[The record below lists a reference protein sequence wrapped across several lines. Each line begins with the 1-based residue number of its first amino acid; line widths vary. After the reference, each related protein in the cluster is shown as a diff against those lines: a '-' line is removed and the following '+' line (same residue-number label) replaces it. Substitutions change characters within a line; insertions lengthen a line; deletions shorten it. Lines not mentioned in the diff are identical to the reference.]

1 MSEHPL
7 LRVVQSGRIF
17 ARRDGRSI
25 PVETFLGDVAAL
37 SRRLPSGGHV
47 VNLCRD
53 RYRFAVGF
61 AAALCRRQV
70 NLLPPNDMPGML
82 DQLALDYP
90 DIYCLADAA
99 RPDGLAMFPY
109 PSSLPHDAA
118 AELVPRFPAD
128 QLAAVLFTSGST
140 GRPQPHG
147 RSWGDLVNSTIAA
160 GRRIGICSLRG
171 ASLIG
176 TVPHQHSYGLEIPP
190 DARTAARVGTAHR
203 TAILPG

>member
-1 MSEHPL
+1 MIDHPL
-7 LRVVQSGRIF
+7 LHVLRPGRIF
-17 ARRDGRSI
+17 ARRDGRPI

-37 SRRLPSGGHV
+37 SQRLPPRGHV

-82 DQLALDYP
+82 DQLAIDYP
-90 DIYCLADAA
+90 DVYCLTDDERADGPA
-99 RPDGLAMFPY
+99 GFPY
-109 PSSLPHDAA
+109 PSSLPHDPTADLA
-118 AELVPRFPAD
+118 PRLPAE

-147 RSWGDLVNSTIAA
+147 RSWGDLVNSTLAA
-160 GRRIGICSLRG
+160 GRRLGIGALQG

-176 TVPHQHSYGLEIPP
+176 TVPASAQLRTRIPP
-190 DARTAARVGTAHR
+190 DARPAARPGAAHR
-203 TAILPG
+203 AALLPG